1 MLIRTVVLVAFSFAV
16 ALAQEGG
23 SLNEVEKGEISSLSD
38 TSTAAVTE
46 VETKNL
52 EESSPVEVAAS
63 APSPTVQT
71 VQIVEEQKSA
81 PKEEPAVLGVNQ
93 PILVQLV
100 VPKEEEKIDP
110 EKYHTHD
117 GFYLSFEVGSGFN
130 ATRLHGVKEKG
141 LATAGTFRIGG
152 AVNKNII
159 LYANFSDVALF
170 GDKDGEEI
178 LSISMG
184 GLGIDYYFMPSNIF
198 LGVALGGSDVVQGE
212 DDEKIRGKGV
222 GFRTSCGKE
231 WWVSENWA
239 LGAALSYMHSR
250 TRYDGDWERSNTI
263 ALHFTATFN

>member
-23 SLNEVEKGEISSLSD
+23 SLNEVEKRDVSSLSEISSTPAEEAKS
-38 TSTAAVTE
+38 
-46 VETKNL
+46 L
-52 EESSPVEVAAS
+52 EESSSVEEAAP

-93 PILVQLV
+93 PILVQIV
-100 VPKEEEKIDP
+100 APKEEEKIDP

-152 AVNKNII
+152 AVNKNIV

-178 LSISMG
+178 LSVSMG
-184 GLGIDYYFMPSNIF
+184 
-198 LGVALGGSDVVQGE
+198 V
-212 DDEKIRGKGV
+212 
-222 GFRTSCGKE
+222 
-231 WWVSENWA
+231 
-239 LGAALSYMHSR
+239 
-250 TRYDGDWERSNTI
+250 
-263 ALHFTATFN
+263 